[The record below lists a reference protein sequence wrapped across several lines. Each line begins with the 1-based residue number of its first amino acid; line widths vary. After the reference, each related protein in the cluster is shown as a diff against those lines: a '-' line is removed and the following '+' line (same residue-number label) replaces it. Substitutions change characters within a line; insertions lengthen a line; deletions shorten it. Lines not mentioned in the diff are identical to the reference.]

1 VGEADSGPDST
12 VGTGGDSGP
21 DSTVGTGGDSGP
33 DASADAA
40 GKDAGPDASA
50 DAGDAAVLCT
60 NGSACSID
68 NLNGVCV
75 AGACAPCDSADGGAT
90 SLGSD
95 TACTTAYGG
104 ATRPY
109 VCIAGSCAEGNCTAN
124 AACAAPTP
132 TCGFASPNFC
142 GGCTSD
148 GQCPTSQICVTASGA
163 ARGSCVLASAAGC
176 TTNQSNAVCPDN
188 AADECCGGTCSPGN
202 CCIAS
207 GAPTGCTGQA
217 GVACKADA
225 PGELNGGGIC
235 TACAAVTGAAP
246 VYYVDPVHGSDVQGT
261 GNNSVSEACAF
272 QTVTRALQVI
282 GTTPL
287 VDTTIDIVGGTTD
300 AGVVTV
306 TGVATGTPATGQE
319 LFPLTLRANITVTN
333 SAGPVTIEVP
343 ARAGGVPTTGFVLTG
358 ASSAIVGGSGGALV
372 VDGQAQAASVG
383 VLVQT
388 PGASLTDVTVQN
400 FATVDVEVNGATAAS
415 ALAIGSGVQCLGSGV
430 EGLLIT
436 GAGASATVT
445 PGVGGHP
452 ILFNGNTAHG
462 IRVMTGGILTLTG
475 TVGATPPSSS
485 TVVANGNG
493 IAGIWVQ
500 TASATQSVITG
511 VVSTG
516 STAGN
521 GIRIIPGSNVQ
532 VRNSWLLGNSHG
544 SGIDVENNGGAVVG
558 TVNNIDLGT
567 GTTGA
572 AAGGNVLQA
581 VSGGN
586 PNANA
591 GICLTLPGADTP
603 VTLMAEGN
611 IFQNGANCA
620 TTADTLVTRPGFG
633 CAGGADVGGSI
644 VATAAAA
651 GTGDKIDVTMCTVP

>member
-1 VGEADSGPDST
+1 MGEADSGPDSTVGDSGPDST

-21 DSTVGTGGDSGP
+21 DS
-33 DASADAA
+33 SADAA
-40 GKDAGPDASA
+40 GRDAGPDSSA
-50 DAGDAAVLCT
+50 DAGDGAVPCT
-60 NGSACSID
+60 NGSACSIN

-109 VCIAGSCAEGNCTAN
+109 VCIAGSCAEGNCTADS
-124 AACAAPTP
+124 ACAAPTP
-132 TCGFASPNFC
+132 TCGFATPNFC

-148 GQCPTSQICVTASGA
+148 GQCSSSQICVTATGSTQ
-163 ARGSCVLASAAGC
+163 GSCVLASAGGC

-188 AADECCGGTCSPGN
+188 AADECCAGTCSPGN
-202 CCIAS
+202 CCIAA
-207 GAPTGCTGQA
+207 GVPTGCTGQA
-217 GVACKADA
+217 SVTCKPDA
-225 PGELNGGGIC
+225 PSEQNGGGIC

-287 VDTTIDIVGGTTD
+287 ANTTIDIVGGTTD

-306 TGVATGTPATGQE
+306 TGVAAGTPGPGQE
-319 LFPLTLRANITVTN
+319 LFPLTLRASITVTN

-343 ARAGGVPTTGFVLTG
+343 ARAGGGPTTGFVLTG
-358 ASSAIVGGSGGALV
+358 ASSAIVGGSAGALV

-400 FATVDVEVNGATAAS
+400 FATVDVEVNGAATAS
-415 ALAIGSGVQCLGSGV
+415 ALAVGSGVQCLGAGD
-430 EGLLIT
+430 GLLVT
-436 GAGASATVT
+436 GPGASATVT
-445 PGVGGHP
+445 PGAGGHP

-462 IRVMTGGILTLTG
+462 IRVIGGGILTVTG

-493 IAGIWVQ
+493 IAGIWIQ
-500 TASATQSVITG
+500 TASATQSVISG

-544 SGIDVENNGGAVVG
+544 NGIDIENNGGGVG
-558 TVNNIDLGT
+558 TVNTIDLGT

-572 AAGGNVLQA
+572 AAGGNVLQS
-581 VSGGN
+581 VSGAN
-586 PNANA
+586 PNAGA

-611 IFQNGANCA
+611 IFQNEVNCG
-620 TTADTLVTRPGFG
+620 TTAAALVTRPGLG
-633 CAGGADVGGSI
+633 CAGGADVGGTI